1 MPKEKIGSKPTRK
14 VHAGKTI
21 AKSCYILKMSQ
32 LIAII
37 NSCQPDVCQPVVKAN
52 IIIFV
57 FPSNRTSN
65 DIPNI
70 KMSQCGAYDS
80 IDYKGSRPMDEPYI
94 IVDNNAPSTSS
105 TVTGKE
111 DNLYESTR

>member
-1 MPKEKIGSKPTRK
+1 MF
-14 VHAGKTI
+14 VN
-21 AKSCYILKMSQ
+21 Q
-32 LIAII
+32 LSRLIFFF
-37 NSCQPDVCQPVVKAN
+37 
-52 IIIFV
+52 FV
-57 FPSNRTSN
+57 FPSNRTSY
-65 DIPNI
+65 DIPSI

-94 IVDNNAPSTSS
+94 VIDNNAPSTPS